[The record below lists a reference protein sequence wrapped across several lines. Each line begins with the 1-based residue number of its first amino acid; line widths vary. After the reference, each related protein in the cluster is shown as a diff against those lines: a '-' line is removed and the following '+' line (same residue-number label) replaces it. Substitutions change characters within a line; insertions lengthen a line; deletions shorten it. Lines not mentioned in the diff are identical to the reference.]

1 MDRYFLYPPGAFLPG
16 FLEGFGHIGAIL
28 APGGGE
34 LQGQDPVEETAA
46 FGLAAGLRLHDI
58 LGIHVV
64 RVLLLTYAGEA
75 RKQGEYGK
83 YLPHN
88 NL

>member
-1 MDRYFLYPPGAFLPG
+1 MDRYIQYPAGTFLTG
-16 FLEGFGHIGAIL
+16 FLQSFGHIGAIL

-46 FGLAAGLRLHDI
+46 FGLAAGLRLRDI

-64 RVLLLTYAGEA
+64 RILLLPYAGEA
-75 RKQGEYGK
+75 RKQG
-83 YLPHN
+83 
-88 NL
+88 